1 MQKQTEKRQSVE
13 LRALGILGLGFMLL
27 VSGAGGCAHSGDVD
41 MREPGFVRV
50 FAPRF
55 PDFIRAPMGL
65 LLTNDSG
72 FSAVAEVRATLAF
85 SDSEQMVS
93 GQLLSRG
100 NKLLFAPHEVQSKD
114 KPERAGGFMFI
125 WDVPAGTGFVISE
138 ALQGYAPFSN
148 EMRVTNVTAH
158 ARPGPGEKV
167 AGHSC
172 VVSDVTMQSSDGTT
186 AEFEVARV
194 TDLGNVPVQMRSH
207 ATTNMIA
214 RTVTL
219 SKILLQ
225 APAAD
230 LFAPPEGFTRYSS
243 AEAMADEI
251 AARKRNLRR
260 GNRGALEPM
269 ELPPPGSDHR

>member
-1 MQKQTEKRQSVE
+1 MQQETDKQQSADR
-13 LRALGILGLGFMLL
+13 RAFGVLGLGLMLL
-27 VSGAGGCAHSGDVD
+27 LLGASGCAHSGDVD
-41 MREPGFVRV
+41 THEPGFVRV

-65 LLTNDSG
+65 LLTNSGG

-85 SDSEQMVS
+85 SDAEQMVS

-100 NKLLFAPHEVQSKD
+100 NKLLFAPHEAESKD
-114 KPERAGGFMFI
+114 KPERGGGFMFI

-148 EMRVTNVTAH
+148 EMRVTNVAAH
-158 ARPGPGEKV
+158 ARPGTGEKV

-172 VVSDVTMQSSDGTT
+172 IVSDVTMQSSDGTT
-186 AEFEVARV
+186 AEFDVARAA
-194 TDLGNVPVQMRSH
+194 DINNVPVQMRSH

-225 APAAD
+225 VPAAD

-260 GNRGALEPM
+260 GNRGALEPIEM
-269 ELPPPGSDHR
+269 PPPGSDHR

>member
-1 MQKQTEKRQSVE
+1 
-13 LRALGILGLGFMLL
+13 MLL
-27 VSGAGGCAHSGDVD
+27 VLAATGCAHSGDAD
-41 MREPGFVRV
+41 LREPGFVRV

-65 LLTNDSG
+65 LLTNNGG
-72 FSAVAEVRATLAF
+72 FSAVADVRATLAF

-100 NKLLFAPHEVQSKD
+100 NKVLFAPHQAESKD
-114 KPERAGGFMFI
+114 KSERAGGFMFI

-148 EMRVTNVTAH
+148 EMRVTNVTALP
-158 ARPGPGEKV
+158 RPGTGQKM

-172 VVSDVTMQSSDGTT
+172 IMSDVTMQSNDGTT
-186 AEFEVARV
+186 AEFEVARAS
-194 TDLGNVPVQMRSH
+194 DLGNVPVQMSSH

-219 SKILLQ
+219 SKILPQ
-225 APAAD
+225 APAPD

-260 GNRGALEPM
+260 GNRGALEPL
-269 ELPPPGSDHR
+269 ELPPPGSEHR